1 MKAMSAT
8 YHLYKREGV
17 WNYRR
22 RVPTALIPVIGKK
35 TVQFS
40 LGTSDLKA
48 AKKRRALEDLKTG
61 ALFDDAEKKLKDGAK
76 GSDGLAIPVTGTPLT
91 EREAVQHVQEYVRQM
106 DARSQR
112 QLTEDPPG
120 SGTERQE
127 IEADVGYGLSILKNR
142 DDPRADEWVFE
153 AMKRILADAGRSEDE
168 ASLPHAAFDE
178 IVRRG
183 LLELQQRKLARIGDD
198 HGRPFFDHL
207 FDPHLPAPVSFG
219 ELADQ
224 FLAVIEEDAGANQ
237 TSEKWVDKQRANVTL
252 LREIIG
258 NAVPIQNVDY
268 DACLKVRSI
277 LSRLPANRS
286 KIYKGLPIS
295 EAIAKGEKAGK
306 PKLSSGTQEI
316 YLTTL
321 QGILDLAWKKRLIG
335 ANPAQGMKPVK
346 REVTEASA
354 KRLPFTAE
362 QLKQFYDSKFYQTCA
377 LHSPPFG
384 HDKTGWRF
392 WLPLLCLFMGMRPNE
407 ACQMSVADVKETT
420 KGTWYLDIVATTDEE
435 DADLA
440 TKTPKT
446 VKTWSSKRKIPVHP
460 ELISI
465 GFLEFVA
472 IRRKA
477 GPSVQLFGDL
487 KPDGYGNH
495 ATYALKRFREQYLP
509 KELKLGARQSF
520 YSLRHNFRDALRR
533 IDAPPDALQALGAWS
548 QGKLVSDDY
557 GDKSNPDYQ
566 IKYMQLVGFPGL
578 DLHHLRSKAT

>member
-1 MKAMSAT
+1 MSST
-8 YHLYKREGV
+8 YHLFKREGV

-22 RVPTALIPVIGKK
+22 RVPTALIPLIGKK
-35 TVQFS
+35 TIQFS

-61 ALFDDAEKKLKDGAK
+61 ALFDDAEKKLEGITK
-76 GSDGLAIPVTGTPLT
+76 GSKGIGVLSPGPLLT
-91 EREAVQHVQEYVRQM
+91 EREAVQHVQEYVRHM

-120 SGTERQE
+120 SGAERQA
-127 IEADVGYGLSILKNR
+127 IEADIDYGLSILKNR
-142 DDPRADEWVFE
+142 DDPRADEWVYA
-153 AMKRILADAGRSEDE
+153 AMKRILADAGHPGDE
-168 ASLPHAAFDE
+168 ASLPHAALAE
-178 IVRRG
+178 LARRG

-198 HGRPFFDHL
+198 HGHPFFDHL
-207 FDPHLPAPVSFG
+207 FDPHRPPPVSFG

-258 NAVPIQNVDY
+258 NAVTIQNVDY
-268 DACLKVRSI
+268 DACLKVRSV

-286 KIYKGLPIS
+286 KIYKGLTVS
-295 EAIAKGEKAGK
+295 EAIDRGEKAGK
-306 PKLSSGTQEI
+306 PKLSPGTQGI

-321 QGILDLAWKKRLIG
+321 EGILDLAWKKRLIG

-346 REVTEASA
+346 REVMEASA
-354 KRLPFTAE
+354 KRRPFAAE
-362 QLKQFYDSKFYQTCA
+362 QLKQFFGGSFYQTCA

-392 WLPLLCLFMGMRPNE
+392 WLPLMCLFMGMRPNE
-407 ACQMSVADVKETT
+407 ACQMSVADVKQTI
-420 KGTWYLDIVATTDEE
+420 KGTSYLDIVASMDED
-435 DADLA
+435 DADLG
-440 TKTPKT
+440 TEPKKT

-465 GFLEFVA
+465 GFLKFVA
-472 IRRKA
+472 IRRKT
-477 GPSVQLFGDL
+477 GPSAQLFGDL

-509 KELKLGARQSF
+509 KAIKLEARQSF
-520 YSLRHNFRDALRR
+520 YSFRHNFRDALRR

-548 QGKLVSDDY
+548 QGKLISDDY

-566 IKYMQLVGFPGL
+566 IKYMRLVGFPGL
-578 DLHHLRSKAT
+578 NLTHLHSGAST

>member
-1 MKAMSAT
+1 MSST
-8 YHLYKREGV
+8 YHLFKREGV

-22 RVPTALIPVIGKK
+22 RVPTALIPLIGKK
-35 TVQFS
+35 TIQFS
-40 LGTSDLKA
+40 LGTTDLKE
-48 AKKRRALEDLKTG
+48 AKKRRALEDLKT
-61 ALFDDAEKKLKDGAK
+61 AAQFEAAEEKHKVAAK
-76 GSDGLAIPVTGTPLT
+76 GTGGLVIPAAGTPLT

-106 DARSQR
+106 DARSRR

-120 SGTERQE
+120 SGSDQQK

-142 DDPRADEWVFE
+142 DDPRADEWVYA
-153 AMKRILADAGRSEDE
+153 AMTRILADAGRPVDE
-168 ASLPHAAFDE
+168 ASLPHAALAE
-178 IVRRG
+178 LARRG
-183 LLELQQRKLARIGDD
+183 LLELQQRRLARISDD
-198 HGRPFFDHL
+198 HGRLFFDHL
-207 FDPHLPAPVSFG
+207 FDPNLPPPISFG

-268 DACLKVRSI
+268 DVCLKVRTV

-286 KIYKGLPIS
+286 KLYKGSTIS
-295 EAIAKGEKAGK
+295 EAIDKGEKAGK

-321 QGILDLAWKKRLIG
+321 EGILDLAWKKRLIG
-335 ANPAQGMKPVK
+335 ANPAQGMKPVR
-346 REVTEASA
+346 REAMEASA
-354 KRLPFTAE
+354 KRRPFAAE
-362 QLKQFYDSKFYQTCA
+362 QLKQFFGGTFYQTCA

-407 ACQMSVADVKETT
+407 ACQMSVGDVKQTI
-420 KGTWYLDIVATTDEE
+420 KGTVYLDIVASSDED
-435 DADLA
+435 DADLGA
-440 TKTPKT
+440 KPKKT

-460 ELISI
+460 QLISI

-472 IRRKA
+472 IRRKTGA
-477 GPSVQLFGDL
+477 SVQLFGGL

-495 ATYALKRFREQYLP
+495 ATYPLKRFREQYLP
-509 KELKLGARQSF
+509 KSIQLEARQSF
-520 YSLRHNFRDALRR
+520 YSFRHNFRDALRR
-533 IDAPPDALQALGAWS
+533 TSAPPDALQALGGWS
-548 QGKLVSDDY
+548 QGKLVSDNY
-557 GDKSNPDYQ
+557 GDKSDPDYQ
-566 IKYMQLVGFPGL
+566 IKYMQLVDFPGL
-578 DLHHLRSKAT
+578 DLHHLQWKG